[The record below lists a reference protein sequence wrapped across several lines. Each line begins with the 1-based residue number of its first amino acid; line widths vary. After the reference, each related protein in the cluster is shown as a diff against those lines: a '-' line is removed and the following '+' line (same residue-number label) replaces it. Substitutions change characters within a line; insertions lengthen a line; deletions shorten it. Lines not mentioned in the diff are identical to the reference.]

1 MNNLILGDFDFIPS
15 HLPAEGALN
24 IMINPIDLMTSWKRC
39 GALANFV
46 ASFYSDERDFGKKL
60 DANLI
65 STIFN
70 ELMENAAKYSDKRD
84 ALITVNTKLYNNIL
98 KMEVENYA
106 RKQYFNSLK
115 NHFETLLNTKDLDNL
130 YLRQM
135 EKSIEDEQTSGIGL
149 LLLLK
154 DYPIK
159 LGIRLEEIDDGMYK
173 ITVQVYYFIEI
184 N

>member
-15 HLPAEGALN
+15 HLPAEGGLN

-46 ASFYSDERDFGKKL
+46 ASFYSDERDLSKEL

-106 RKQYFNSLK
+106 RKRHFNSLRE
-115 NHFETLLNTKDLDNL
+115 HFEKLVNAKDLDDL
-130 YLRQM
+130 YIQQM
-135 EKSIEDEQTSGIGL
+135 QQNIDNEQDSGIGL

-159 LGIRLEEIDDGMYK
+159 IGIRFEEIDDGMYK
-173 ITVQVYYFIEI
+173 ITVQVYHFIEST
-184 N
+184 